1 MYCTL
6 VTWSVGL
13 IVIKWWLHIRDTYIQ
28 YLHTYEGYFS
38 QRGFGSALAS
48 SMVKLSFTKA
58 RLLKLGFTNG
68 PFVKLVKLNGRHSR
82 NLTRSNRID
91 GASSQG
97 RTDTPDLT
105 PPERTEGAGGGGGE
119 GRLKPATSVT
129 RERAIDE
136 EASV

>member
-1 MYCTL
+1 
-6 VTWSVGL
+6 
-13 IVIKWWLHIRDTYIQ
+13 
-28 YLHTYEGYFS
+28 
-38 QRGFGSALAS
+38 
-48 SMVKLSFTKA
+48 MVKLSFTKARLLKLGFTKA

-119 GRLKPATSVT
+119 AGTASS
-129 RERAIDE
+129 IDPIDRTKRKV
-136 EASV
+136 EASDGRDPGACDRRRSQRVIEEEVSMIDYDEARRPR

>member
-58 RLLKLGFTNG
+58 RLLKLGFTKARLLKLGFTNG

-119 GRLKPATSVT
+119 AGT
-129 RERAIDE
+129 
-136 EASV
+136 ASIP

>member
-1 MYCTL
+1 
-6 VTWSVGL
+6 
-13 IVIKWWLHIRDTYIQ
+13 
-28 YLHTYEGYFS
+28 
-38 QRGFGSALAS
+38 
-48 SMVKLSFTKA
+48 MVKLSFTKA
-58 RLLKLGFTNG
+58 RLVKLGFTKARLVKLGFTNG

-105 PPERTEGAGGGGGE
+105 PPERTEGAGGGQAVLGTASIPSTE
-119 GRLKPATSVT
+119 RRGRLKPATGVT

-136 EASV
+136 EASRSV